1 MKRGCSASQPF
12 GKLTRGLSG
21 FKVDTGKVDLLQ
33 FHILATHSNTAG
45 ALCCMIFLGVG
56 SDEKCRKK
64 GAMRPKSA
72 LVGRLPS
79 RKGWDEKI
87 F

>member
-1 MKRGCSASQPF
+1 MKRGRSASQPF
-12 GKLTRGLSG
+12 GKLTIGSSD
-21 FKVDTGKVDLLQ
+21 FEVDEGKVDLLQ
-33 FHILATHSNTAG
+33 FHILATHSITAG

-56 SDEKCRKK
+56 SDEKWRKK

-72 LVGRLPS
+72 LVGCLPR

>member
-1 MKRGCSASQPF
+1 MKRGRSASQPF
-12 GKLTRGLSG
+12 GKLTIGSSD
-21 FKVDTGKVDLLQ
+21 FEVDEGKLDLLQ
-33 FHILATHSNTAG
+33 FHILATHSITAG

-56 SDEKCRKK
+56 SDEKWRKK

-72 LVGRLPS
+72 LVGRSPR

>member
-1 MKRGCSASQPF
+1 MKRGPSSSQPF
-12 GKLTRGLSG
+12 GKLTIELSG
-21 FKVDTGKVDLLQ
+21 FEVNEGKVILLQ
-33 FHILATHSNTAG
+33 FHILPTHSNTAG

-79 RKGWDEKI
+79 RKGWSEKI

>member
-1 MKRGCSASQPF
+1 MKRGRSASQSF
-12 GKLTRGLSG
+12 GKLATGSSD
-21 FKVDTGKVDLLQ
+21 FMVDEGKLDLLQ
-33 FHILATHSNTAG
+33 FHILATHSITAG

-56 SDEKCRKK
+56 SDEKWRKK

-72 LVGRLPS
+72 LVGRLPR
-79 RKGWDEKI
+79 RKGWEEKI

>member
-1 MKRGCSASQPF
+1 MKRGRSASQPF
-12 GKLTRGLSG
+12 GKLTIGSSD
-21 FKVDTGKVDLLQ
+21 FEVDEGKVDLLQ
-33 FHILATHSNTAG
+33 FHILATHSITAG
-45 ALCCMIFLGVG
+45 ALCCIIFLGVG
-56 SDEKCRKK
+56 SDEKWRKK

-72 LVGRLPS
+72 LVGRLPR

>member
-1 MKRGCSASQPF
+1 MRGPSRLVV
-12 GKLTRGLSG
+12 KLTDGLSG
-21 FKVDTGKVDLLQ
+21 SEVDEGKVDLLK

-45 ALCCMIFLGVG
+45 ALCCKIFLGVG
-56 SDEKCRKK
+56 SDEKWRKK

-79 RKGWDEKI
+79 RKGCFEKI
-87 F
+87 L